1 METGTRGRTGDSLNR
16 IHLRIDYK
24 PLYVFLSLAAVTGS
38 ICFFISRYHHRP
50 VRSRRD
56 LIALLPRQNRAV
68 FFLDLASLR
77 QTGVLKSLRSAAQ
90 EAEYQ
95 DFVRETHFD
104 YTQDLDELAG
114 SAGQNE
120 ILLVVRGRFDWRLL
134 RNYAALHGGKCDGE
148 LCRVPTSQPQRWASF
163 WPLQPDAMVLVLGP
177 PVGATEKL
185 QPHYTDVTEPDS
197 PVWIEFSPALL
208 PEATLPEILRLF
220 TAALQPASSVTFSL
234 FPAGA
239 DENAFEIR
247 LNARC
252 ASPAAAQALA
262 HQLQLNTKLLTLALT
277 RKGQNIDPA
286 SLAGLLTSGKFYAS
300 REQVLGIWPVTQAFL
315 RAIE

>member
-1 METGTRGRTGDSLNR
+1 METGTRDRTGNSLNR
-16 IHLRIDYK
+16 IHLRIDFK
-24 PLYVFLSLAAVTGS
+24 PLAVFLSLAAVTGG
-38 ICFFISRYHHRP
+38 ICLFISQYHDRP
-50 VRSRRD
+50 IRSRQD

-68 FFLDLASLR
+68 FFVDFASLR
-77 QTGVLKSLRSAAQ
+77 RAGVLKSLSSAAQ

-104 YTQDLDELAG
+104 YTQDLEELAG
-114 SAGQNE
+114 SADQNE
-120 ILLVVRGRFDWRLL
+120 TLLVVRGRFDWRLL

-163 WPLQPDAMVLVLGP
+163 WPLQPDAMVLVLGLP
-177 PVGATEKL
+177 IVAAEKL
-185 QPHYTDVTEPDS
+185 QPHHTDVTAPDS

-220 TAALQPASSVTFSL
+220 TSALQPASSVTFSL
-234 FPAGA
+234 LPARA
-239 DENAFEIR
+239 EENAFEIR

-262 HQLQLNTKLLTLALT
+262 NQLQLNTKLLTLALT
-277 RKGQNIDPA
+277 RKGQYIDPA
-286 SLAGLLTSGKFYAS
+286 SLAGVLTSGKFYAS
-300 REQVLGIWPVTQAFL
+300 GERALGIWPVTQAFL
-315 RAIE
+315 HAIE